1 MCKVF
6 CRVNADGS
14 QGQGFHLAGGIHTS
28 AESCESG
35 EESEIMEH
43 VMSREDVKE
52 MVFTFYS
59 LSLSLPLSLSL
70 SLSLSRCPPLAI
82 SPRVHRAH

>member
-6 CRVNADGS
+6 CRVNADGG
-14 QGQGFHLAGGIHTS
+14 QGQGFHLPGGIHTS

-52 MVFTFYS
+52 MVS
-59 LSLSLPLSLSL
+59 
-70 SLSLSRCPPLAI
+70 I
-82 SPRVHRAH
+82 